1 MDFSRILEPLKT
13 IITINTSRTVSTI
26 HVISTVSTTSTIIR
40 HPWHGGGWPE
50 GQLDIFLVWNFVFL
64 IGSFIFFYV

>member
-1 MDFSRILEPLKT
+1 MDFSRILEPLGT

-40 HPWHGGGWPE
+40 HPRHGGGWPE
-50 GQLDIFLVWNFVFL
+50 GQLDIYIYIYRNLY
-64 IGSFIFFYV
+64 ICI

>member
-1 MDFSRILEPLKT
+1 MDFSRILEPLGT

-40 HPWHGGGWPE
+40 HPRHGGGWPE
-50 GQLDIFLVWNFVFL
+50 GQLDTYLYY
-64 IGSFIFFYV
+64 FIFGPLLKLNLK